1 MRRQSSRPSGNSR
14 RGVMAAALVVAG
26 LAVGAAGCGGDDE
39 DEAVRS
45 VQEAVSTAQERA
57 KSVGTEAEE
66 RVESVQEQLDE
77 ELQDDDGGSGAGG
90 Y

>member
-1 MRRQSSRPSGNSR
+1 
-14 RGVMAAALVVAG
+14 VAAALVVAG
-26 LAVGAAGCGGDDE
+26 LAAGAAGCGDDEE

-45 VQEAVSTAQERA
+45 VQEAVSTAQERV

-77 ELQDDDGGSGAGG
+77 ELQDNGGGGGG

>member
-1 MRRQSSRPSGNSR
+1 
-14 RGVMAAALVVAG
+14 VATALVVAG
-26 LAVGAAGCGGDDE
+26 LGIGAAGCGGDDE

-45 VQEAVSTAQERA
+45 VQEAVTTVQEKA

-66 RVESVQEQLDE
+66 KAKSVGTEAEEQVESVQEQLEE
-77 ELQDDDGGSGAGG
+77 ELPDDDGGSGAGG

>member
-1 MRRQSSRPSGNSR
+1 
-14 RGVMAAALVVAG
+14 MAAALVVAG
-26 LAVGAAGCGGDDE
+26 LGIGAAGCGGDEE

-45 VQEAVSTAQERA
+45 VKEAVSTAQERA

-77 ELQDDDGGSGAGG
+77 ELQDDGGSGGG

>member
-1 MRRQSSRPSGNSR
+1 MRGQSSRRGGNSH
-14 RGVMAAALVVAG
+14 RGAVAAALVVAG
-26 LAVGAAGCGGDDE
+26 LGLGAAGCGGDEE

-45 VQEAVSTAQERA
+45 VQEAVSTVEEGA

-66 RVESVQEQLDE
+66 RVESVQQELEDEQ
-77 ELQDDDGGSGAGG
+77 QDDDGGGGG

>member
-1 MRRQSSRPSGNSR
+1 MRGQSSRRSENSR
-14 RGVMAAALVVAG
+14 RAGVATALVVAG
-26 LAVGAAGCGGDDE
+26 LGIGAASCGGDDE

-45 VQEAVSTAQERA
+45 VQEAVSTAEERA

-66 RVESVQEQLDE
+66 RVESVQEQLEE

>member
-1 MRRQSSRPSGNSR
+1 MRDQSSRTGGSR
-14 RGVMAAALVVAG
+14 RAAVAAALVVAG
-26 LAVGAAGCGGDDE
+26 HGIGAARCGGVNE

-45 VQEAVSTAQERA
+45 VQEAVTTVQEKA

-66 RVESVQEQLDE
+66 RVESVQEQLEE